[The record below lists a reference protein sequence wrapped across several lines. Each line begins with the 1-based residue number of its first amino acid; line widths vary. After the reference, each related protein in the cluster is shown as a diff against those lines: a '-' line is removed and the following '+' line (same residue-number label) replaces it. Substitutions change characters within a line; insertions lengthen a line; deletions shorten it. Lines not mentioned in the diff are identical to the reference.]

1 MNKLKPGPV
10 YSIVTPFQKDLSI
23 DFEKLEE
30 YINYAYAAGAE
41 QFYVMGYNSRFSEL
55 SWDEIKKLNKFV
67 TKTIKNLNSNNFIIV
82 ADPLHCPSTV
92 SLEFT
97 QEAED
102 YGADMISLIF
112 REKFYSNE
120 QVLAHFKYITDNSS
134 TPILIHEMPF
144 ISGLGGHTINWPVEL
159 LNQLADF
166 DNIQAIKE
174 DAKEDEYSKEVI
186 SKIRDRLSIVIS
198 GGGKRQWMQFA
209 EEGCQNWLN
218 GIGVF
223 EPKLAVNFWKAWEN
237 KDRKFCDNLVKDVE
251 VPFFTNLV
259 KKYGWHLSIKAAL
272 EIVGHFPR
280 TERLPMLPINEE
292 QFASFKPEFEK
303 IDYKKYLEYNPN

>member
-112 REKFYSNE
+112 REKFYSND

-134 TPILIHEMPF
+134 TPILIQEMPF
-144 ISGLGGHTINWPVEL
+144 ISGLGGHAVKWPVEL